1 MTTATAAGLTPDL
14 FGYVQCVR
22 CGTWRR
28 PEHTEQ
34 VHRNAVRE
42 DGSPMWQCVDAAWC
56 SAQPGRLA
64 TLKTGI
70 DPHGD
75 AV

>member
-14 FGYVQCVR
+14 FGYIQCIR

-28 PEHTEQ
+28 PEGIEAMHCIEL
-34 VHRNAVRE
+34 
-42 DGSPMWQCVDAAWC
+42 DWC
-56 SAQPGRLA
+56 SKAAGRVA

-70 DPHGD
+70 DPNGD